1 MQNDN
6 PIRNK
11 QKVPHAMSVCCT
23 GGILEGRIAL
33 RFAFKVELLKKKKK
47 RFWINKEKKNK
58 WTFMLLSLQVPTE

>member
-11 QKVPHAMSVCCT
+11 HHKVPHVMSVCCT

-33 RFAFKVELLKKKKK
+33 RFAFKVELLKMKKKK
-47 RFWINKEKKNK
+47 KDSELIKGKKINK
-58 WTFMLLSLQVPTE
+58 